1 MQSRVPDF
9 VCHQIPVQAGK
20 WCPTT
25 SVQGAHPE
33 TETRTA
39 REKAPLQSLEDEGGK
54 ERACSLPQVWH
65 KDTERRRSAFRED
78 MKKDLY
84 AGDKV
89 ALTDD
94 FNIATYSELLNS
106 KITFFLKREV
116 HVSFSSD
123 LKPLSL

>member
-1 MQSRVPDF
+1 MQSCIPDL

-33 TETRTA
+33 TRTA
-39 REKAPLQSLEDEGGK
+39 SGEAPLQSLEGEDGK
-54 ERACSLPQVWH
+54 ECTCLLRQVWH
-65 KDTERRRSAFRED
+65 KGNERRRFAFRED

-84 AGDKV
+84 AEDKV

-106 KITFFLKREV
+106 KLHFF
-116 HVSFSSD
+116 
-123 LKPLSL
+123 